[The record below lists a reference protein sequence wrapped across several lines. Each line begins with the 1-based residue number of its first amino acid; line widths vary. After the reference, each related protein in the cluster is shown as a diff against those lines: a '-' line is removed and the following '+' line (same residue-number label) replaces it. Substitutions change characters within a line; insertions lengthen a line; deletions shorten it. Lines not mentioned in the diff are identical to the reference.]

1 MTCNET
7 LPALPGGVGV
17 LSDRLAALSG
27 RIAETGDLIADYRFT
42 LARARKLGIPLPWQV
57 RREVRRTMRPVERA
71 HTMAR
76 LQLQIILMEQGYGK
90 ENA

>member
-17 LSDRLAALSG
+17 LSDRLAALSR
-27 RIAETGDLIADYRFT
+27 RIAETGGLLADYRST
-42 LARARKLGIPLPWQV
+42 LTRARKLGIPLPRQA
-57 RREVRRTMRPVERA
+57 RREARRAMRPIERQ
-71 HTMAR
+71 HTLAR
-76 LQLQIILMEQGYGK
+76 LRLCIILMEQGYGK

>member
-1 MTCNET
+1 MTCTQT

-27 RIAETGDLIADYRFT
+27 RIAECGDILEEYRHIMAVARRLDIAIPRSV
-42 LARARKLGIPLPWQV
+42 RNQARKAL
-57 RREVRRTMRPVERA
+57 RPIERA
-71 HTMAR
+71 HTLAR
-76 LQLQIILMEQGYGK
+76 LRLCILLMEHGYGK